1 MAHSSAESKHRR
13 GPPARPHSAVPWV
26 SFLRLVDWSPRRLGP
41 SRPVA
46 KSSSAPCRGLHPAT
60 EQAATISR
68 FPDFPRHFPRPV
80 VESRT
85 VAPPV
90 PPHWQ
95 PATLEPATLPHWQHS
110 PKRFRKSFE
119 NRERFAREL
128 RLWGVKGPRPARRR
142 HCPPTPIATIVHQN
156 KCQSQSKF
164 RPALPPICIVI
175 DDSADW
181 WTLRVGGQ
189 SLHPIPLVPTV
200 PQPNNRP

>member
-13 GPPARPHSAVPWV
+13 GPPARRHSAVPWV
-26 SFLRLVDWSPRRLGP
+26 SFLRLVDWSPCRLGP

-95 PATLEPATLPHWQHS
+95 LATLEPATLPHWQHS
-110 PKRFRKSFE
+110 PHRFRKSFE

-142 HCPPTPIATIVHQN
+142 LKPRNTPNTPNRNSDELNPSAN
-156 KCQSQSKF
+156 APGWQSRSS
-164 RPALPPICIVI
+164 R
-175 DDSADW
+175 
-181 WTLRVGGQ
+181 R
-189 SLHPIPLVPTV
+189 HPVPLVPMV
-200 PQPNNRP
+200 PHVPVPKSP